1 MEVCKILVAV
11 IFVVTLSSVAH
22 TAPLNPPPNRVELLI
37 RLGLSPKLT
46 NATKQVGIAFN
57 NVSFMPLRRPW
68 L

>member
-46 NATKQVGIAFN
+46 NATKQVGIAF
-57 NVSFMPLRRPW
+57 S
-68 L
+68 